1 MANSTTGPT
10 KQEIEAVFARLRS
23 QAANKV
29 MDTIKGVPNY
39 IRIFFFKNFRFNFN
53 LAIIL

>member
-1 MANSTTGPT
+1 MSNPTAGPT

-29 MDTIKGVPNY
+29 NFQE
-39 IRIFFFKNFRFNFN
+39 IFVINSF
-53 LAIIL
+53 

>member
-29 MDTIKGVPNY
+29 KDRIKRVPNY
-39 IRIFFFKNFRFNFN
+39 IRISF
-53 LAIIL
+53 

>member
-1 MANSTTGPT
+1 MAKSAAGPT

-29 MDTIKGVPNY
+29 NQTSFEQMVLD
-39 IRIFFFKNFRFNFN
+39 
-53 LAIIL
+53 ILIYFA

>member
-29 MDTIKGVPNY
+29 
-39 IRIFFFKNFRFNFN
+39 KNRTNEDPLESLNTCSTKQVF
-53 LAIIL
+53 I